1 MNPSAVFIRR
11 PVATTLLTIGV
22 ALAGL
27 AAYFLLGV
35 SPLPEMDQPT
45 IFVQA
50 GMAGAAPETRAN
62 AVAPPLESHLGQ
74 IADVTEMTSSSSL
87 GSTRVVLQFGL
98 DRDIDGAARDVQ
110 AAIVAAR
117 QDLPVSLRSN
127 PTYRKVNPADR
138 PIMVLAMTS
147 KTMTQG
153 QLYDSA
159 ATVLAQR
166 LSQVEGVG
174 QVEIGGSSLPAVRVE
189 LNPRVLFAYG
199 LSPESVRSAL
209 SAANA
214 NSPKGALE
222 EHGQHYQI
230 YASDQSRK
238 AAQYRD
244 LVVGYR
250 NGAAIRLRDI
260 ATVDDAVED
269 LRNAGVSNGE
279 PAVLL
284 QVEREPGA
292 NIVQTA
298 ARVRAIMPELSASVP
313 ESIELNVVLDR
324 TTTIDASIR
333 DIERTLLISMCM
345 VVLVVYLFLRDWR
358 ATVIPAVAVPLSLL
372 GTLGAMYLLRYTIDN
387 LSLMALTIATGFVV
401 DDAIVVMEN
410 TMRHVEEG
418 MGRMQA
424 ALQGAR
430 EVGFTV
436 VSMSMSLVAVFMPIL
451 FMSDPVWRMFRE
463 FAVTLSVAILIS
475 LAVSLATTPMMCSR
489 LLDPPRRR
497 YADGTVRMGRTFTW
511 LLGLYARTLA
521 TALRNPVL
529 VILSLLATIGLN
541 VYLYAKVPKGG
552 FPEQDTGLLYGGVVG
567 DQSISFQLMKQKLM
581 QFIDIVQSDPA
592 VDSVTGF
599 TGGRGTSSGFTF
611 ISLKPLAKRPNRVSA
626 QLVIA
631 RLRKPDSSVPGAIMW
646 MVEGQ
651 DFHIGG
657 RQSNASY
664 QYTLQSDDLELLR
677 SWAPKI
683 KEALAVDTDDL
694 ADLNSDQQD
703 NGLETDLVVDRDMA
717 SRFGLTASEI
727 DNALYDAYGQRQV
740 STIYNSLNQ
749 YHVVMEVD
757 PRWWQSPE
765 SLRYLYVVSPVG
777 GQVSGTQATNAVA
790 GTVGNK
796 AATKALATT
805 AALSVAGDA
814 ERNAQMNSLANTAR
828 GSASTGSPV
837 STSQEPMVPLSA
849 FTHFAQGKIPQ
860 SVNHQDLFAAITISF
875 NLPIGVGMGQATA
888 AIERTMDELHVPTQ
902 IHGTFAGNA
911 RSFQQTQ
918 GSMLWV
924 IVAAIL
930 AIYIVLG
937 VLYESYLHPITI
949 LTTLPSAGVG
959 AILALLLFNK
969 DFSIVAFI
977 GVFLLIGLVKKN
989 AIMMIDVAIDLE
1001 RNHGLEPRQAIYQA
1015 CLLRFRPIMMTTNA
1029 ALFGALPLAIGF
1041 GEGSELRQPL
1051 GISIVGGLAVSQL
1064 LTIYTTPVVYLAI
1077 GRLSHLH
1084 PLRRLIATA
1093 SLLLPA
1099 RRRAAA
1105 AGPMP

>member
-27 AAYFLLGV
+27 AAYFLLAV

-45 IFVQA
+45 IVVNA
-50 GMAGAAPETRAN
+50 SMAGASPETMAN
-62 AVAPPLESHLGQ
+62 SVATPLERHLGQ
-74 IADVTEMTSSSSL
+74 ISDVTEMTSRSSL
-87 GSTRVVLQFGL
+87 GSTQVVLQFGL
-98 DRDIDGAARDVQ
+98 DRAIDGAARDVQ

-138 PIMVLAMTS
+138 PIIVLAMTS
-147 KTMTQG
+147 KTLTQG

-159 ATVLAQR
+159 ATVLQQR

-209 SAANA
+209 SSANA
-214 NSPKGALE
+214 NSPKGAIE
-222 EHGQHYQI
+222 EYGEHFQI

-238 AAQYRD
+238 AAQFRD

-250 NGAAIRLRDI
+250 DSAPIRLRDV

-269 LRNAGVSNGE
+269 LRNAGMSNGE

-284 QVEREPGA
+284 QIEREPGA
-292 NIVQTA
+292 NIVDTA
-298 ARVRAIMPELSASVP
+298 ARVRAIMPELAASVP

-324 TTTIDASIR
+324 TTTINASIH
-333 DIERTLLISMCM
+333 DIERTLLISMSM
-345 VVLVVYLFLRDWR
+345 VVLVVFAFLRDWR
-358 ATVIPAVAVPLSLL
+358 ATFIPAVAVPVSLL

-436 VSMSMSLVAVFMPIL
+436 VSMSLSLTAVFMPIL
-451 FMSDPVWRMFRE
+451 FMGGPIWSMFKE

-489 LLDPPRRR
+489 LLNPPRRR
-497 YADGTVRMGRTFTW
+497 YADGSVRMGRTFTW
-511 LLGLYARTLA
+511 LRGFYARTLA
-521 TALRNPVL
+521 MALRHPAL
-529 VILSLLATIGLN
+529 VIMSLLATIGLN
-541 VYLYAKVPKGG
+541 VYLYWAVPKGF

-581 QFIDIVQSDPA
+581 RFVDIVRTDPA
-592 VDSVTGF
+592 VDTVTGF
-599 TGGRGTSSGFTF
+599 TGGRGSSSAFTF
-611 ISLKPLAKRPNRVSA
+611 ISLKPLAKRPDRVSA
-626 QLVIA
+626 QQVVA
-631 RLRKPDSSVPGAIMW
+631 RLRKPASDVPGAIMW
-646 MVEGQ
+646 MVAGQ
-651 DFHIGG
+651 DFRGGG
-657 RQSNASY
+657 RQSSSAY

-677 SWAPKI
+677 TWAPKI
-683 KEALAVDTDDL
+683 TNALMEDTDDL
-694 ADLNSDQQD
+694 ADVNSDQQD
-703 NGLETDLVVDRDMA
+703 NGLETDLVVDRDAA
-717 SRFGLTASEI
+717 SRFGLNASEI

-740 STIYNSLNQ
+740 STIFNALNQ

-765 SLRYLYVVSPVG
+765 TLRYLYVSPVG
-777 GQVSGTQATNAVA
+777 GAVSGTQATNAVA

-796 AATKALATT
+796 PANMAAAAS

-814 ERNAQMNSLANTAR
+814 ERNAQMNALANTAR

-837 STSQEPMVPLSA
+837 STSVEPMIPLSA

-860 SVNHQDLFAAITISF
+860 TVNHQDLFAAITISF
-875 NLPIGVGMGQATA
+875 NLPIGVGMGQATG
-888 AIERTMDELHVPTQ
+888 AIERTMAELHVPAQ
-902 IHGTFAGNA
+902 IHGGFAGNA
-911 RSFQQTQ
+911 QSFQKTQ
-918 GSMLWV
+918 GSMLLV
-924 IVAAIL
+924 IVAAIA
-930 AIYIVLG
+930 AIYVVLG

-969 DFSIVAFI
+969 DFSIIALI

-1001 RNHGLEPRQAIYQA
+1001 RNHGLDARHAIYEA
-1015 CLLRFRPIMMTTNA
+1015 CLRRFRPIMMTTMVA
-1029 ALFGALPLAIGF
+1029 MLGAVPLAIGF

-1051 GISIVGGLAVSQL
+1051 GIAIVGGLAVSQL

-1077 GRLSHLH
+1077 GRLADAH
-1084 PLRRLIATA
+1084 PLRRLRATIL
-1093 SLLLPA
+1093 SWLPS
-1099 RRRAAA
+1099 RRRAAS
-1105 AGPMP
+1105 AGSTP